1 MNRIASLIDRMVADK
16 RLVVR
21 SPHDLSW
28 GDRDYCEGLFCEIFR
43 RVDTS
48 SCATATCPSM

>member
-28 GDRDYCEGLFCEIFR
+28 GDKD
-43 RVDTS
+43 
-48 SCATATCPSM
+48 